1 MSRPREQLIDY
12 AYGTLPESEAV
23 RLEEHLRSCTA
34 CRSEVRE
41 VRQGL
46 VELVEG
52 LPRARV
58 PKESWQGILA
68 RVRRQRVKRFRWVA
82 SGLAASLLLL
92 AAAGTWGLQ
101 ALDRSAQ
108 TRAESQT
115 VARWLSREDTTRLSL
130 GIYPSGGYGSILLL
144 PDDRSLFVLSD
155 PPPRG
160 ETYQVWGESDGGAAS
175 LGTFDRPVFE
185 VDATGYTSLA
195 VSLEPDGGSPEPT
208 HVLGQTELPD

>member
-1 MSRPREQLIDY
+1 MSRPRDQLIDY
-12 AYGTLPESEAV
+12 AHGTLPESDAM
-23 RLEEHLRSCTA
+23 RLEEHLRSCSA
-34 CRSEVRE
+34 CRSEIRE

-58 PKESWQGILA
+58 PKGSWQGILA
-68 RVRRQRVKRFRWVA
+68 RVRSQRVKRFRWVA
-82 SGLAASLLLL
+82 GGLAASLLLL
-92 AAAGTWGLQ
+92 AVAGIWSLES
-101 ALDRSAQ
+101 LDRSSQ
-108 TRAESQT
+108 TRAEAQT

-130 GIYPSGGYGSILLL
+130 GIYPSGGYGSVLLL

-160 ETYQVWGESDGGAAS
+160 ETYQVWGDGNGEIIS

-185 VDATGYTSLA
+185 VDASGYGGLA

-208 HVLGQTELPD
+208 HLLGETELPN